1 MATLHCD
8 NITSEKRF
16 LPEGSVLLLGDQI
29 LSGKACKED
38 ASQSKSVTD
47 EEAIKDDIARRVY
60 DLPGGSSDMFNVGD
74 CLESGDFVTEGGFV
88 AGAGGV
94 EVIHSGYGGEAR
106 AFAPGTKLKVG
117 DLLVNGN
124 ALDPDGNQVDAPLA
138 IDKEGFE
145 VGSEGAVVSPG
156 GDDSDEAY
164 CSLQELAAKP
174 EDSSPLDDFASKLE
188 LDLNIPGL
196 DMGWWIALQQKIN
209 EVMALQAK
217 FIARTQNMIARLEI
231 DPDKACDLVPDV
243 NKLIKLMQRVN
254 KIIAAVAK
262 IMRALAKIVK
272 TVKRVYKLIKFIVK
286 PIKVVEGFLMLLQL
300 IEGIPNMIAAT
311 ARSLTETSRIIPQ
324 LIALLQKVVA
334 QCAANRG
341 AEAGLSKEE
350 CEAVGGTYVDRRLGD
365 LGDTTGG
372 SLDDGL
378 DALIS
383 GLEDDLEDVD
393 FGFLK
398 ANRPLNPGD
407 KVLDGTV
414 VLPDGT
420 EQQAP
425 FTVKDEG
432 TTSGPGGVQ
441 TNNEDAML
449 DGQKLEAL
457 LDTQLVDLSECLTAI
472 DDLDRTRTFR

>member
-1 MATLHCD
+1 
-8 NITSEKRF
+8 
-16 LPEGSVLLLGDQI
+16 
-29 LSGKACKED
+29 
-38 ASQSKSVTD
+38 
-47 EEAIKDDIARRVY
+47 
-60 DLPGGSSDMFNVGD
+60 
-74 CLESGDFVTEGGFV
+74 
-88 AGAGGV
+88 
-94 EVIHSGYGGEAR
+94 
-106 AFAPGTKLKVG
+106 
-117 DLLVNGN
+117 
-124 ALDPDGNQVDAPLA
+124 
-138 IDKEGFE
+138 
-145 VGSEGAVVSPG
+145 
-156 GDDSDEAY
+156 
-164 CSLQELAAKP
+164 
-174 EDSSPLDDFASKLE
+174 
-188 LDLNIPGL
+188 
-196 DMGWWIALQQKIN
+196 
-209 EVMALQAK
+209 
-217 FIARTQNMIARLEI
+217 MIARLEI

-378 DALIS
+378 DALIG

>member
-8 NITSEKRF
+8 HITSQKRF
-16 LPEGSVLLLGDQI
+16 LPEGSILLLGDQI

-38 ASQSKSVTD
+38 QSQNKGVSD
-47 EEAIKDDIARRVY
+47 EEAIKDDVARRVY
-60 DLPGGSSDMFNVGD
+60 DLPGGTTDIFNIGE
-74 CLESGDFVTEGGFV
+74 CLEAGEFVTEGGFV

-117 DLLVNGN
+117 DLIINGN
-124 ALDPDGNQVDAPLA
+124 AIDPNGNTIDAPLA
-138 IDKEGFE
+138 IDKDGFE

-156 GDDSDEAY
+156 GDDSDDAY
-164 CSLQELAAKP
+164 CSLQELAAQP
-174 EDSSPLDDFASKLE
+174 EESSPLDDFASQLE

-209 EVMALQAK
+209 EIMALQAK
-217 FIARTQNMIARLEI
+217 FIAKTQNMIARLEI
-231 DPDKACDLVPDV
+231 DPDSACDLVPDV

-262 IMRALAKIVK
+262 IMRALAKVVK
-272 TVKRVYKLIKFIVK
+272 TVQRVYKLIKRIVK
-286 PIKVVEGFLMLLQL
+286 PIKVVESFLMLLQL
-300 IEGIPNMIAAT
+300 IEGVPNMIAAT
-311 ARSLTETSRIIPQ
+311 ARSLTETSRILPQ
-324 LIALLQKVVA
+324 LIALLQKVIA

-350 CEAVGGTYVDRRLGD
+350 CEAVGGIYVDRRLGD
-365 LGDTTGG
+365 LGDTSGG

-378 DALIS
+378 DALIGS
-383 GLEDDLEDVD
+383 VEDDLDDVD

-398 ANRPLNPGD
+398 GNSPLNPGD
-407 KVLDGTV
+407 RV
-414 VLPDGT
+414 VQGSVIMPDGT

-425 FTVKDEG
+425 FTIKDEG
-432 TTSGPGGVQ
+432 VVSGPNGVQ
-441 TNNEDAML
+441 TNNDDALL

-457 LDTQLVDLSECLTAI
+457 LDNQLVDLSECLTAI